1 MKMTFPF
8 ATICRSTENQG
19 VGMGPFAGLRV
30 IDVSPN
36 RVGAQVSQLFAD
48 FGADVIQVES
58 AGGAVIRHHA
68 AYPFWARGKR
78 SIVLNKADEAD
89 RQIFRNLAATADVL
103 IETQHPGAMD
113 ALGLGYAELSKLN
126 SRLIYI
132 SITGFGRQGPY
143 ADAPGFEGL
152 VHAKLG
158 VFRTFRRMSPFSE
171 PPFVNVP
178 FASFAASQVAIHG
191 ILAALYERETSG
203 LGQWVETNL
212 LQACTTLDTWAWF
225 EHLIADRWPDA
236 FTKSDPYDD
245 QGRPA
250 SPLTFMLLVCLTKD
264 GRWLQFAAVAPHLFA
279 AHMKSLGLAWM
290 FTDENWK
297 GLPLFDGDADKRMEL
312 WTRMLEAS
320 REKTLAEWQD
330 VFDADPN
337 VFAEQFRQGPGALDH
352 PQLAHDGFVVEIKDI
367 ERGVVRQPAAIVKAA
382 STPADL
388 TRSAPTLDQHR
399 AEILALAAAATSA
412 PAAVSPSS
420 ATAGGTGLP
429 LAGVTILELATLFA
443 GPHGTTM
450 LTDLGARVIKVEPLV
465 GDMIRRILPFPESGG
480 FKVMQGKESIA
491 VDLATD
497 EGRAVV
503 QQLASTADIVI
514 QGYRAGA
521 MTKLGL
527 DYAAVRKSNPNVI
540 YVNAPGYGVDGPY
553 GKKPAYAPSIGAA
566 SGIPFANVGV
576 TVAESADLTMEEIKD
591 GARRLSAASA
601 MANAQA
607 DGFAAL
613 GVASAILF
621 GLVARARG
629 AGGQELF
636 SSMLN
641 TGGHAMSAQCVTYP
655 GAPHEPAPEAD
666 LRGLGSLYRV
676 YDAADGT
683 YVFLAAPAEVDFARL
698 ARALS
703 PNADL
708 RAKHSDPAV
717 RARHPKALITELSEM
732 FVTKSAQAWEDE
744 LLPQGVG
751 CMAVNNASI
760 EDFLF
765 DPAYGRA
772 SGYVADVVHPTLDE
786 HPRLAPYIR
795 YSRSATQA
803 LPAVLAGE
811 QTDLILDRLG
821 LSEEAIADLR
831 ARDIV
836 A

>member
-8 ATICRSTENQG
+8 GGDLSPDGESG
-19 VGMGPFAGLRV
+19 VGMGPFEGLRV

-78 SIVLNKADEAD
+78 SLVLNKADEAD
-89 RQIFRNLAATADVL
+89 REIFRNLAATADVL

-126 SRLIYI
+126 PRLVYT
-132 SITGFGRQGPY
+132 SITGFGRHGPY
-143 ADAPGFEGL
+143 ADAPGYQGL

-158 VFRTFRRMSPFSE
+158 AFRTFRRMSPFPE

-191 ILAALYERETSG
+191 ILSALYERESSG

-212 LQACTTLDTWAWF
+212 LQAFTTLDTWAWF

-264 GRWLQFAAVAPHLFA
+264 GHWLQFAAVAPHLFA

-290 FTDENWK
+290 FTDDNWK
-297 GLPLFDGDADKRMEL
+297 GLPLFDGNAGKRMEL
-312 WTRMLEAS
+312 WTKMLEAS

-337 VFAEQFRQGPGALDH
+337 VFAEQFRHGPGALDH
-352 PQLAHDGFVVEIKDI
+352 PQLAHDGFVVEINDI

-399 AEILALAAAATSA
+399 AEILALAAAASGSA
-412 PAAVSPSS
+412 SASDSPAV
-420 ATAGGTGLP
+420 AGGSGLP

-450 LTDLGARVIKVEPLV
+450 LTDLGATVIKVEPLI

-497 EGRAVV
+497 EGRALV
-503 QQLASTADIVI
+503 QQLASTADVVI

-576 TVAESADLTMEEIKD
+576 TVAESADLTMDEIKD

-655 GAPHEPAPEAD
+655 GAPHEPAPGAD

-683 YVFLAAPAEVDFARL
+683 YVFLAAPAEADFARL
-698 ARALS
+698 AMALS
-703 PNADL
+703 PYVDL

-717 RARHPKALITELSEM
+717 RARHPKALITELAAL

-751 CMAVNNASI
+751 CMAVNNTSI

-772 SGYVADVVHPTLDE
+772 SGYVADVVHPTLDK

-811 QTDLILDRLG
+811 QTDLILGRLG
-821 LSEEAIADLR
+821 MSEEAIADLR